1 MQGNYSKLKP
11 RLNENIKTT
20 ATTLNLMCNLSCNII
35 EIRWVLV
42 SSCLFE
48 ELNREKKELDAKT
61 MKKDLSFAEGAV
73 ALIQV
78 SI

>member
-20 ATTLNLMCNLSCNII
+20 LNSRCNFSCNII
-35 EIRWVLV
+35 EIRWELV

-48 ELNREKKELDAKT
+48 ELKREKKELAAKT
-61 MKKDLSFAEGAV
+61 MKKDLSFAETAV

-78 SI
+78 SK